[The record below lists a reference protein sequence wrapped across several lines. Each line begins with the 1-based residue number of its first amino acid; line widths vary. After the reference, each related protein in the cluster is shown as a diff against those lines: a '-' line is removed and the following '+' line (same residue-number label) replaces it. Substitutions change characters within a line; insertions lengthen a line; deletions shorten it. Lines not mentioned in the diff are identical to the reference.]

1 MTILAIDA
9 GTTGVTALLVS
20 PAGEV
25 LSTGYAEFP
34 QHFPADGFVEHE
46 LGEIWAA
53 TLAAT
58 RHALTWGDVQ
68 ITAIGIT
75 NQRETICFWDRETLG
90 GARRAIVWQDRRSA
104 GLCIRL
110 REAGHEAFVTEATGL
125 RLDPYFSATKLA
137 WVRENEPAIWQRVL
151 DDEVAIGT
159 VDSYLIAR
167 MTRGLEHVTD
177 ATNASR
183 TLLYDIRTGEWS
195 PDLCALFEVPIQ
207 ALPRIVDSYGIVA
220 HTDPKAFLGIDAPIA
235 GIAGDQQAA
244 LVGQAGFAAGATK
257 CTYGTGSFLLQ
268 HTGDQ
273 IVRSAHGLLTT
284 VALQH
289 PGGSRDF
296 ALEGAIFVTGSAVQ
310 WLRDGL
316 GIISDSAQVESLAS
330 SASDSGGVVFVPAL
344 TGLGAPDWDPQARGL
359 IIGITRGTTSA
370 HIARATLEAIAFE
383 VRDIV
388 TLMES
393 ESGTPLS
400 ALHVDGGATDD
411 DLLMQIQ
418 ADALGTIVDRSLHT
432 QTTGL
437 GAAYLAGLGTG
448 AWSSVDELI
457 DSRRSSGRFTPDQAT
472 SYDEL
477 HARWRDAVERSKN
490 WAQ

>member
-25 LSTGYAEFP
+25 LSTGYAEFA
-34 QHFPADGFVEHE
+34 QHFPHDGFVEHE

-58 RHALTWGDVQ
+58 RQALTWGDVK

-75 NQRETICFWDRETLG
+75 NQRETVCFWDRETLG

-104 GLCIRL
+104 PLCIRL
-110 REAGHEAFVTEATGL
+110 REAGHETFVTEATGL

-137 WVRENEPAIWQRVL
+137 WVREHEPAIWRRVV
-151 DDEVAIGT
+151 DGDVAIGT
-159 VDSYLIAR
+159 VDSFLIAR

-183 TLLYDIRTGEWS
+183 TLLYDINTGTWS
-195 PDLCALFEVPIQ
+195 PELCALFEVPIET
-207 ALPRIVDSYGIVA
+207 LPRIVDSYGVVA
-220 HTDPKAFLGIDAPIA
+220 RADPSAFLGIDAPIA

-289 PGGSRDF
+289 PGGARDF
-296 ALEGAIFVTGSAVQ
+296 ALEGAVFVTGSAVQ

-316 GIISDSAQVESLAS
+316 GIIDDAAQVESLA
-330 SASDSGGVVFVPAL
+330 ASVPDTAGLVFVPAL

-370 HIARATLEAIAFE
+370 HIARATLESIAFE

-393 ESGTPLS
+393 ESGARLS
-400 ALHVDGGATDD
+400 ALHVDGGATEN

-418 ADALGTIVDRSLHT
+418 ADVLGTIVDRSLHT

-448 AWSSVDELI
+448 TWASIDELV
-457 DSRRSSGRFTPDQAT
+457 DSRRSSGRFEPEAGRT
-472 SYDEL
+472 YDDK
-477 HARWRDAVERSKN
+477 HARWRNAVERSKG
-490 WAQ
+490 WA

>member
-1 MTILAIDA
+1 
-9 GTTGVTALLVS
+9 
-20 PAGEV
+20 
-25 LSTGYAEFP
+25 
-34 QHFPADGFVEHE
+34 
-46 LGEIWAA
+46 
-53 TLAAT
+53 
-58 RHALTWGDVQ
+58 
-68 ITAIGIT
+68 
-75 NQRETICFWDRETLG
+75 
-90 GARRAIVWQDRRSA
+90 
-104 GLCIRL
+104 
-110 REAGHEAFVTEATGL
+110 
-125 RLDPYFSATKLA
+125 
-137 WVRENEPAIWQRVL
+137 
-151 DDEVAIGT
+151 
-159 VDSYLIAR
+159 
-167 MTRGLEHVTD
+167 
-177 ATNASR
+177 
-183 TLLYDIRTGEWS
+183 
-195 PDLCALFEVPIQ
+195 
-207 ALPRIVDSYGIVA
+207 
-220 HTDPKAFLGIDAPIA
+220 LGIDAPIA

-268 HTGDQ
+268 HTGSE

-289 PGGSRDF
+289 PGGARDF

-316 GIISDSAQVESLAS
+316 GIIDDAAQVESLAAS
-330 SASDSGGVVFVPAL
+330 VPDSAGLVFVPAL

-393 ESGTPLS
+393 ESGTRLS
-400 ALHVDGGATDD
+400 ALHVDGGATDN

-418 ADALGTIVDRSLHT
+418 ADVLGTIVDRSLHI

-448 AWSSVDELI
+448 VWASIDELAH
-457 DSRRSSGRFTPDQAT
+457 SRRSSGRFEPDAGRT
-472 SYDEL
+472 YDEK
-477 HARWRDAVERSKN
+477 HARWRNAVERSKG
-490 WAQ
+490 WAQG

>member
-1 MTILAIDA
+1 MTLLAIDA

-68 ITAIGIT
+68 ISAIGIT

-151 DDEVAIGT
+151 DDDVAIGT
-159 VDSYLIAR
+159 VDSYLVAR

-220 HTDPKAFLGIDAPIA
+220 RTDPKAFLGIDAPIA

-393 ESGTPLS
+393 ESRTPLS

-472 SYDEL
+472 PYDEL